1 MQHAH
6 YHMHFSCSAAAP
18 RPGVPMSDF
27 TASRSF
33 LRQIDLSSLDLFVL
47 ICEYGSIARAAE
59 QGGMVASAVSKRIA
73 ELESLARTPLLLR
86 HARGVRP
93 TPAGNLLLEHA
104 RTILLGVE
112 HLRDDLSEYA
122 RGVRGL
128 VRLTANASAVEQ
140 FLPEHIAVF
149 ARQHPDI
156 RIDLRQATSRNVA
169 RAVRD
174 HLADLGVCSP
184 SDEAEGLESLPYRRE
199 RMVLIMPQQ
208 HPLARHR
215 ELAYEEALDY
225 AQVGLRDSSI
235 VQEMLDRE
243 ARVGRRM
250 LRQRI
255 EVDSLSAMC
264 RMIECGL
271 GVGVMPEGAYQRL
284 GETRELHAV
293 PLTDAWAERTLN
305 LYAVRFSDLPAP
317 ARHFAATLVQEAQL
331 PMLGNSLEFMPAP
344 HS

>member
-1 MQHAH
+1 M
-6 YHMHFSCSAAAP
+6 P
-18 RPGVPMSDF
+18 DF
-27 TASRSF
+27 ASSRSF

-59 QGGMVASAVSKRIA
+59 HGGMVASAVSKRIA

-93 TPAGNLLLEHA
+93 TPAGELLLAHA

-112 HLRDDLSEYA
+112 HLRGDLGEYA

-128 VRLTANASAVEQ
+128 VRVSANASAVEQ
-140 FLPEHIAVF
+140 FLPEDIAVF
-149 ARQHPDI
+149 VKRHPDI
-156 RIDLRQATSRNVA
+156 RVDLRQATSRTVA

-174 HLADLGVCSP
+174 HIADLGVCSP
-184 SDEAEGLESLPYRRE
+184 SDEAEGLESMPYRRE
-199 RMVLIMPQQ
+199 RMVLIMPSG

-225 AQVGLRDSSI
+225 AQIGLRDSSI
-235 VQEMLDRE
+235 IQEMLDRE
-243 ARVGRRM
+243 ARAGQRM

-255 EVDSLSAMC
+255 EVDSLSAIC

-284 GETRELHAV
+284 RETRDLHAV
-293 PLTDAWAERTLN
+293 PLTDAWAERSLN
-305 LYAVRFSDLPAP
+305 LYALRFADLPAP
-317 ARHFAATLVQEAQL
+317 ARHFAAALVREK
-331 PMLGNSLEFMPAP
+331 
-344 HS
+344 

>member
-1 MQHAH
+1 MTL
-6 YHMHFSCSAAAP
+6 
-18 RPGVPMSDF
+18 SDF
-27 TASRSF
+27 TSSRSF

-47 ICEYGSIARAAE
+47 ICEHGSIARAAE
-59 QGGMVASAVSKRIA
+59 HGGMVASAVSKRIA

-86 HARGVRP
+86 HARGVVP
-93 TPAGNLLLEHA
+93 TPAGQLLLAHA

-112 HLRDDLSEYA
+112 HLRDDLIEYA

-128 VRLTANASAVEQ
+128 VRLSANASAVEQ
-140 FLPEHIAVF
+140 FLPEHIAAFV
-149 ARQHPDI
+149 RHHPDI

-184 SDEAEGLESLPYRRE
+184 CDEAEGLESMPYRRE
-199 RMVLIMPQQ
+199 RMVLIMPGD
-208 HPLARHR
+208 HALARHKQ
-215 ELAYEEALDY
+215 LAYEEALDY
-225 AQVGLRDSSI
+225 AQVGLRDSSV
-235 VQEMLDRE
+235 VQEMLDRQ
-243 ARVGRRM
+243 ARSGRRM

-305 LYAVRFSDLPAP
+305 LYATRFADLPAP
-317 ARHFAATLVQEAQL
+317 ARHFADALVPRTQA
-331 PMLGNSLEFMPAP
+331 S
-344 HS
+344 

>member
-1 MQHAH
+1 
-6 YHMHFSCSAAAP
+6 
-18 RPGVPMSDF
+18 MSDF
-27 TASRSF
+27 TSSRSF
-33 LRQIDLSSLDLFVL
+33 LRQIDLASLDLFVL
-47 ICEYGSIARAAE
+47 ICEFGSIARAAE

-93 TPAGNLLLEHA
+93 TPAGQLLLEHA

-112 HLRDDLSEYA
+112 HLRDDLIEYA

-128 VRLTANASAVEQ
+128 VRLSANASAVEQ

-149 ARQHPDI
+149 ARLHPDI
-156 RIDLRQATSRNVA
+156 RIDLRQATSRTVA

-174 HLADLGVCSP
+174 HIADLGVCSH
-184 SDEAEGLESLPYRRE
+184 SDEAEGLESMPYRRE
-199 RMVLIMPQQ
+199 RMVLITPGD
-208 HPLARHR
+208 HPLVDRQ

-225 AQVGLRDSSI
+225 AQIGLRDSSI
-235 VQEMLDRE
+235 VQEMLDKE
-243 ARVGRRM
+243 ARAGRRM

-284 GETRELHAV
+284 GEARHLHAIA
-293 PLTDAWAERTLN
+293 LSDAWAERSLN
-305 LYAVRFSDLPAP
+305 LYATRFADLPAP
-317 ARHFAATLVQEAQL
+317 ARHFAAALMQEK
-331 PMLGNSLEFMPAP
+331 
-344 HS
+344 

>member
-1 MQHAH
+1 M
-6 YHMHFSCSAAAP
+6 P
-18 RPGVPMSDF
+18 DF
-27 TASRSF
+27 ASSRSF

-59 QGGMVASAVSKRIA
+59 HGGMVASAASKRIA

-93 TPAGNLLLEHA
+93 TPAGELLLAHA

-112 HLRDDLSEYA
+112 HLRGDLGEYA

-128 VRLTANASAVEQ
+128 VRVSANASAVEQ
-140 FLPEHIAVF
+140 FLPEDIAVF
-149 ARQHPDI
+149 VKRHPDI
-156 RIDLRQATSRNVA
+156 RVDLRQATSRTVA

-174 HLADLGVCSP
+174 HIADLGVCSP
-184 SDEAEGLESLPYRRE
+184 SDEAEGLESMPYRRE
-199 RMVLIMPQQ
+199 RMVLIMPSS

-225 AQVGLRDSSI
+225 AQIGLRDSSI

-243 ARVGRRM
+243 ARAGRRM

-255 EVDSLSAMC
+255 EVDSLSAIC

-284 GETRELHAV
+284 RETRDLHAV
-293 PLTDAWAERTLN
+293 PLTDAWAERSLN
-305 LYAVRFSDLPAP
+305 LYAIRFADLPAP
-317 ARHFAATLVQEAQL
+317 ARHFAAALVRDK
-331 PMLGNSLEFMPAP
+331 
-344 HS
+344 

>member
-1 MQHAH
+1 M
-6 YHMHFSCSAAAP
+6 P
-18 RPGVPMSDF
+18 DF
-27 TASRSF
+27 ASSRSF

-59 QGGMVASAVSKRIA
+59 HGGMVASAVSKRIA

-93 TPAGNLLLEHA
+93 TPAGELLLAHA

-112 HLRDDLSEYA
+112 HLRGDLGEYA

-128 VRLTANASAVEQ
+128 VRVSANASAVEQ
-140 FLPEHIAVF
+140 FLPEDIAVF
-149 ARQHPDI
+149 VKRHPDI
-156 RIDLRQATSRNVA
+156 RVDLRQATSRTVA

-174 HLADLGVCSP
+174 HIADLGVCSP
-184 SDEAEGLESLPYRRE
+184 SDEAEGLESMPYRRE
-199 RMVLIMPQQ
+199 RMVLIMPSG

-225 AQVGLRDSSI
+225 AQIGLRDSSI
-235 VQEMLDRE
+235 IQEMLDRE
-243 ARVGRRM
+243 ARAGQRM

-255 EVDSLSAMC
+255 EVDSLSAIC

-284 GETRELHAV
+284 RETRDLHAV
-293 PLTDAWAERTLN
+293 PLTDAWAERSLN
-305 LYAVRFSDLPAP
+305 LYAIRFADLPAP
-317 ARHFAATLVQEAQL
+317 ARHFAATLVREK
-331 PMLGNSLEFMPAP
+331 
-344 HS
+344 

>member
-1 MQHAH
+1 
-6 YHMHFSCSAAAP
+6 
-18 RPGVPMSDF
+18 MSDF
-27 TASRSF
+27 TSSRSF
-33 LRQIDLSSLDLFVL
+33 LRQIDLASLDLFVL
-47 ICEYGSIARAAE
+47 ICEFGSIARAAE

-93 TPAGNLLLEHA
+93 TPAGQLLLEHA

-112 HLRDDLSEYA
+112 HLRDDLIEYA

-128 VRLTANASAVEQ
+128 VRLSANASAVEQ

-149 ARQHPDI
+149 ARLHPDI
-156 RIDLRQATSRNVA
+156 RIDLRQATSRTVA

-174 HLADLGVCSP
+174 HIADLGVCSH
-184 SDEAEGLESLPYRRE
+184 SDEAEGLESMPYRRE
-199 RMVLIMPQQ
+199 RMVLITPGD
-208 HPLARHR
+208 HPLVSRQ

-225 AQVGLRDSSI
+225 AQIGLRDSSI
-235 VQEMLDRE
+235 VQEMLNKE
-243 ARVGRRM
+243 ARAGRRM

-284 GETRELHAV
+284 GEARHLHAIA
-293 PLTDAWAERTLN
+293 LSDAWAERSLN
-305 LYAVRFSDLPAP
+305 LYATRFADLPAP
-317 ARHFAATLVQEAQL
+317 ARHFAAALMQEK
-331 PMLGNSLEFMPAP
+331 
-344 HS
+344 

>member
-1 MQHAH
+1 M
-6 YHMHFSCSAAAP
+6 SL
-18 RPGVPMSDF
+18 SDF
-27 TASRSF
+27 TSSRSF
-33 LRQIDLSSLDLFVL
+33 LRQIDLASLDLFVL
-47 ICEYGSIARAAE
+47 ICECGSIARAAE
-59 QGGMVASAVSKRIA
+59 HGGMVASAVSKRIA

-86 HARGVRP
+86 HARGVRA
-93 TPAGNLLLEHA
+93 TPAGQLLLEHA
-104 RTILLGVE
+104 RTILLDVE
-112 HLRDDLSEYA
+112 HLRDDLIEYA

-128 VRLTANASAVEQ
+128 VRLSANASAVEQ
-140 FLPEHIAVF
+140 FLPEHIAQF
-149 ARQHPDI
+149 AQRHPDI

-184 SDEAEGLESLPYRRE
+184 CDEAEGLESMPYRRE
-199 RMVLIMPQQ
+199 RMVLIMPGD
-208 HPLARHR
+208 HALARHKQ
-215 ELAYEEALDY
+215 LAYEEALDY

-235 VQEMLDRE
+235 VQETLDRE
-243 ARVGRRM
+243 ARSGRRM

-293 PLTDAWAERTLN
+293 PLTDAWAERGLN
-305 LYAVRFSDLPAP
+305 LYATRFADLPAP
-317 ARHFAATLVQEAQL
+317 ARHFAEALVPQ
-331 PMLGNSLEFMPAP
+331 GKDS
-344 HS
+344 

>member
-1 MQHAH
+1 
-6 YHMHFSCSAAAP
+6 
-18 RPGVPMSDF
+18 MSDF
-27 TASRSF
+27 TSSRSF
-33 LRQIDLSSLDLFVL
+33 LRQIDLASLDLFVL
-47 ICEYGSIARAAE
+47 ICEFGSIARAAE

-93 TPAGNLLLEHA
+93 TPAGQLLLEHA

-112 HLRDDLSEYA
+112 HLRDDLIEYA

-128 VRLTANASAVEQ
+128 VRLSANASAVEQ

-149 ARQHPDI
+149 ARLHPDI
-156 RIDLRQATSRNVA
+156 RIDLRQATSRTVA

-174 HLADLGVCSP
+174 HIADLGVCSH
-184 SDEAEGLESLPYRRE
+184 SDEAEGLESMPYRRE
-199 RMVLIMPQQ
+199 RMVLITPGD
-208 HPLARHR
+208 HPLVGRQ

-225 AQVGLRDSSI
+225 AQIGLRDSSI
-235 VQEMLDRE
+235 VQEMLDKE
-243 ARVGRRM
+243 ARAGRRM

-284 GETRELHAV
+284 GEARHLHAIA
-293 PLTDAWAERTLN
+293 LSDAWAERSLN
-305 LYAVRFSDLPAP
+305 LYATRFADLPAP
-317 ARHFAATLVQEAQL
+317 ARHFAAALMQEK
-331 PMLGNSLEFMPAP
+331 
-344 HS
+344 

>member
-1 MQHAH
+1 
-6 YHMHFSCSAAAP
+6 
-18 RPGVPMSDF
+18 MSDF
-27 TASRSF
+27 TSSRSF
-33 LRQIDLSSLDLFVL
+33 LRQIDLASLDLFVL
-47 ICEYGSIARAAE
+47 ICEFGSIARAAE

-93 TPAGNLLLEHA
+93 TPAGQLLLEHA

-112 HLRDDLSEYA
+112 HLRDDLIEYA

-128 VRLTANASAVEQ
+128 VRLSANASAVEQ

-149 ARQHPDI
+149 ARLHPDI
-156 RIDLRQATSRNVA
+156 RIDLRQATSRTVA

-174 HLADLGVCSP
+174 HIADLGVCSH
-184 SDEAEGLESLPYRRE
+184 SDEAEGLESMPYRRE
-199 RMVLIMPQQ
+199 RMVLITPGD
-208 HPLARHR
+208 HPLVGRQ

-225 AQVGLRDSSI
+225 AQIGLRDSSI
-235 VQEMLDRE
+235 VQEMLDKE
-243 ARVGRRM
+243 ARAGRRM

-284 GETRELHAV
+284 GEARHLHAIA
-293 PLTDAWAERTLN
+293 LSDAWAERSLN
-305 LYAVRFSDLPAP
+305 LYATRFADLP
-317 ARHFAATLVQEAQL
+317 
-331 PMLGNSLEFMPAP
+331 
-344 HS
+344 

>member
-1 MQHAH
+1 
-6 YHMHFSCSAAAP
+6 
-18 RPGVPMSDF
+18 MSDF
-27 TASRSF
+27 TSSRSF
-33 LRQIDLSSLDLFVL
+33 LRQIDLASLDLFVL
-47 ICEYGSIARAAE
+47 ICEWGSIARAAE
-59 QGGMVASAVSKRIA
+59 HGGMVASAVSKRIA
-73 ELESLARTPLLLR
+73 ELEALARTPLLLR

-93 TPAGNLLLEHA
+93 TPAGELLLEHA
-104 RTILLGVE
+104 RTILQGVE

-128 VRLTANASAVEQ
+128 VRLSANASAVEQ

-184 SDEAEGLESLPYRRE
+184 SDETEGLESRPYRRE
-199 RMVLIMPQQ
+199 RMVLIMPRAHALAK
-208 HPLARHR
+208 HP
-215 ELAYEEALDY
+215 ELAYEEALDF
-225 AQVGLRDSSI
+225 AQIGLRDSST

-243 ARVGRRM
+243 ARAGRRM

-284 GETRELHAV
+284 GEARELHAV
-293 PLTDAWAERTLN
+293 PLTDAWAERSLN
-305 LYAVRFSDLPAP
+305 LYATRFEDLPAP
-317 ARHFAATLVQEAQL
+317 ARHFAAALVPQ
-331 PMLGNSLEFMPAP
+331 
-344 HS
+344 

>member
-1 MQHAH
+1 
-6 YHMHFSCSAAAP
+6 
-18 RPGVPMSDF
+18 MSDF
-27 TASRSF
+27 TSSRSF
-33 LRQIDLSSLDLFVL
+33 LRQIDLASLDLFVL
-47 ICEYGSIARAAE
+47 ICEFGSIARAAE

-93 TPAGNLLLEHA
+93 TPAGQLLLEHA

-112 HLRDDLSEYA
+112 HLRDDLIEYA

-128 VRLTANASAVEQ
+128 VRLSANASAVEQ

-149 ARQHPDI
+149 ARLHPDI
-156 RIDLRQATSRNVA
+156 RIDLRQATSRTVA

-174 HLADLGVCSP
+174 HIADLGVCSH
-184 SDEAEGLESLPYRRE
+184 SDEAEGLESMPYRRE
-199 RMVLIMPQQ
+199 RMVLITPGD
-208 HPLARHR
+208 HPLVDRQ

-225 AQVGLRDSSI
+225 AQIGLRDSSI
-235 VQEMLDRE
+235 VQEMLNKE
-243 ARVGRRM
+243 ARAGRRM

-284 GETRELHAV
+284 GEARHLHAIA
-293 PLTDAWAERTLN
+293 LSDAWAERSLN
-305 LYAVRFSDLPAP
+305 LYATRFADLPAP
-317 ARHFAATLVQEAQL
+317 ARHFAAALMQEK
-331 PMLGNSLEFMPAP
+331 
-344 HS
+344 